1 MEVILLLFQ
10 LWFKLSKKLQVTVLI
25 FRAGWKSWCARVV
38 KKNWLLQ
45 RRHQIN
51 DLCKQTPQFG
61 EISKQIPIE
70 RMFRSS
76 VDNHPP
82 HIHVGWFVHL
92 NKLVATELRILVSVD
107 FFCLFIFLFICLS
120 ICLFICLLVQLA
132 TVNWECCLQS
142 LSTLALISTQCSTL
156 PSQCFSSS
164 YSNK

>member
-1 MEVILLLFQ
+1 M
-10 LWFKLSKKLQVTVLI
+10 
-25 FRAGWKSWCARVV
+25 
-38 KKNWLLQ
+38 Q

-92 NKLVATELRILVSVD
+92 NKLVATELRILLSVD
-107 FFCLFIFLFICLS
+107 LLLLVYISVYLFIYLFIY
-120 ICLFICLLVQLA
+120 LFVGTAGHCELRM
-132 TVNWECCLQS
+132 
-142 LSTLALISTQCSTL
+142 L
-156 PSQCFSSS
+156 PAVP
-164 YSNK
+164 